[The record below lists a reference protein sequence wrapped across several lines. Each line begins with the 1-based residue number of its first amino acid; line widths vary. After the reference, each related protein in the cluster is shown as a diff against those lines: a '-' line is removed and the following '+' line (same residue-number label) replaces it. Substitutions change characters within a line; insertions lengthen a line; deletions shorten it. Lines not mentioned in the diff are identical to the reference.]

1 MADGK
6 SDLGKTMN
14 QGYVYILS
22 NPSLP
27 GLVKIGQISRSPEE
41 RARELSKNTSIPENF
56 VVEFEIYTSDRVE
69 LEKDAHRQLSSYRVN
84 ARREFFRVE
93 IEKAAQLLR
102 QAAEQL
108 QHQLSLL
115 DEENTVIQQA
125 KRYEA
130 VEIIDKLNKR
140 FPNCLLPTIASVRFY
155 QTSDRCCL
163 EVTEQSTLET
173 SWDCQDKLID
183 QVIKRRDLG
192 FVFNEHSLMFN
203 PKASVL
209 ENSRKFEDF
218 DTESILM
225 TCGDLLFSDE
235 VAQRIYR
242 EYKYDD
248 IVGKD
253 IALAKQENRYT
264 CIEILGELI
273 ERFPGMIKSTVSA
286 VRICQT
292 DEHCYLEIIDGQPMG
307 SGPSLRGNTVTQSL
321 SLSFI
326 KDGENTFFNPN
337 QSVFKNANKFVYE
350 LDDYSIV
357 MTCGDFFLT
366 DEGCASIASEYE
378 EKCE

>member
-1 MADGK
+1 
-6 SDLGKTMN
+6 MN

-27 GLVKIGQISRSPEE
+27 GLVKIGQTSRSPEE

-56 VVEFEIYTSDRVE
+56 VVEFEIYTDDRVE

-84 ARREFFRVE
+84 TRREFFRVE

-115 DEENTVIQQA
+115 DEASTVMRQV

-130 VEIIDKLNKR
+130 VEILDKLNKR

-155 QTSDRCCL
+155 QTTERCCL
-163 EVTEQSTLET
+163 EVTEQSTIET
-173 SWDCQDKLID
+173 SWDRQDKLID

-192 FVFNEHSLMFN
+192 FITTDDNSLFFD

-209 ENSRKFEDF
+209 KNAEEFENL

-225 TCGDLLFSDE
+225 TCGDLLFSNE
-235 VAQRIYR
+235 VGQRIYR
-242 EYKYDD
+242 EYKYEDAVD
-248 IVGKD
+248 KD

-273 ERFPGMIKSTVSA
+273 ERFPGMIKPTVSA

-292 DEHCYLEIIDGQPMG
+292 DEHCYLEAIEDQSMG
-307 SGPSLRGNTVTQSL
+307 SYPSLEGNIATQIL

-326 KDGENTFFNPN
+326 ADRESVFFSPN
-337 QSVFKNANKFVYE
+337 QSVFKNANKFIYE
-350 LDDYSIV
+350 LGDYSIV

-366 DEGCASIASEYE
+366 DEGCRSIASRYE
-378 EKCE
+378 NKIIGI